1 MQKFCH
7 LLLREYSWQSLL
19 LSDFGHA
26 KSMWLLVAHD
36 FVVGLES
43 EDHVLEERKAAT
55 ILVQECRQVIV
66 DVSLRELFRQLFKKQ
81 HCLSNLQAII
91 INTVVCIL
99 CDAQFFSKQFDTF
112 PKIGNGFY
120 SLSNVFKET

>member
-1 MQKFCH
+1 MMVADGYDT
-7 LLLREYSWQSLL
+7 LLGAE
-19 LSDFGHA
+19 
-26 KSMWLLVAHD
+26 LVD
-36 FVVGLES
+36 G
-43 EDHVLEERKAAT
+43 RT
-55 ILVQECRQVIV
+55 GI
-66 DVSLRELFRQLFKKQ
+66 DVSTTTLEGGDEQGEGELLWQLIEKQ

-120 SLSNVFKET
+120 SLVQCV

>member
-1 MQKFCH
+1 M
-7 LLLREYSWQSLL
+7 YSGCTVPQ
-19 LSDFGHA
+19 
-26 KSMWLLVAHD
+26 
-36 FVVGLES
+36 FVDGE
-43 EDHVLEERKAAT
+43 
-55 ILVQECRQVIV
+55 
-66 DVSLRELFRQLFKKQ
+66 KQ

-120 SLSNVFKET
+120 SLVQCVIGHGFFVVEGINDGVVNGICPVIFLHLLKKRKR